1 MAKTLAAVAV
11 SQFKTEKERQ
21 AATVVARE
29 LQNYARQKMPMGCGP
44 DVAEKVI
51 REGLEDIKFKIK
63 RNPQAYGV
71 DPITA
76 ITVIAALVNIA
87 YTLVKWFKGE

>member
-1 MAKTLAAVAV
+1 MAKTLTAGAV
-11 SQFKTEKERQ
+11 SQFSSEKERQ
-21 AATVVARE
+21 AAAVISRE

-51 REGLEDIKFKIK
+51 REGLADIKFKIK

-71 DPITA
+71 DPVTA
-76 ITVIAALVNIA
+76 VTVIAALVSIV
-87 YTLVKWFKGE
+87 YTLVKWFRGE